1 MDTRGIFE
9 LHASNEYK
17 DMLIKQ
23 TFVTFLKI
31 QMLVFGKYIGK

>member
-9 LHASNEYK
+9 SYICSEYK

-23 TFVTFLKI
+23 ALAVFFKI
-31 QMLVFGKYIGK
+31 QVLVVG